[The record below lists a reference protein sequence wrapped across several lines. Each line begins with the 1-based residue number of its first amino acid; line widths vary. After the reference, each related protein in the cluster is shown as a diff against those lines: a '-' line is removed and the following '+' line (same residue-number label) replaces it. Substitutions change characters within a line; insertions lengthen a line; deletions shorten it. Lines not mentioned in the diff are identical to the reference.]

1 MTSTNGDG
9 ASRGD
14 VHELHRQGR
23 SIRAIAE
30 ALGLARSTVHRW
42 LTAVPEADEYDGD
55 YDDDADAGPFDDYEP
70 VPPFVFVGLATP
82 EDPKGEPLKDEHGR
96 PFPPSPRAVD
106 GRGVSG
112 VRGLETEPCS

>member
-9 ASRGD
+9 ASRED
-14 VHELHRQGR
+14 VHELAPAGAVDSGDCRGGAGAFDGP
-23 SIRAIAE
+23 S
-30 ALGLARSTVHRW
+30 LADGCSQ
-42 LTAVPEADEYDGD
+42 ADEYDGD